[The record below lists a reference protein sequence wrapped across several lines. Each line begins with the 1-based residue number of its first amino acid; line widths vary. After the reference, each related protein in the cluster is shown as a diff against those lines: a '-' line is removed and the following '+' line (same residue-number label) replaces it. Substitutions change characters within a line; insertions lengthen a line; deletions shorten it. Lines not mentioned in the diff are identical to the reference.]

1 MRSHR
6 RGQACDRRRFPNAR
20 SPPQLILLAILL
32 ALLSRPG
39 GGVQGLV
46 RETACGYARSQ
57 TDAEATDFYGASYWS
72 WQATDTCTASIS
84 FD

>member
-1 MRSHR
+1 MLLPHC
-6 RGQACDRRRFPNAR
+6 AAT
-20 SPPQLILLAILL
+20 PPQVILL
-32 ALLSRPG
+32 ALLCHSG
-39 GGVQGLV
+39 VGVQALV
-46 RETACGYARSQ
+46 GETSCGYARSQ